1 MLLQTAEKTNMVVPL
16 AIVLQYY
23 LEYMES
29 PAVPAVQVL
38 EHPFS
43 ITVFEDLVYW
53 TDWHTHTIYQAQY
66 THTHCT
72 QYICKKE
79 KGKCRCCF

>member
-1 MLLQTAEKTNMVVPL
+1 MLQTAEKTNMVVPL

-79 KGKCRCCF
+79 KGNCRRCF

>member
-1 MLLQTAEKTNMVVPL
+1 MVVPL

-23 LEYMES
+23 LEYIES

-66 THTHCT
+66 THTLYT
-72 QYICKKE
+72 LNM
-79 KGKCRCCF
+79 

>member
-1 MLLQTAEKTNMVVPL
+1 MVVPL

-23 LEYMES
+23 LEYIES